1 MGSELDQTMHP
12 LERLFIPT
20 DAAEILATSSYG
32 RMGAT
37 DTVWLKPCE
46 QYIKTEGA
54 PAPPRGGFNFTHPL
68 IAFSLLLILCLT
80 IYALRARGW
89 KIYGILE
96 FLIYLVA
103 GLGGC
108 LLFYISFFSEHP
120 MVFPNWNLLALH
132 PGYLVL
138 AVLMPF
144 GSRTMQVRRI
154 ISMVLLIPLVAFPIV
169 ALSVGQVINP
179 SVYLIAVSLFVL
191 GLGRAGWFPS
201 FLMPLPTLP

>member
-1 MGSELDQTMHP
+1 
-12 LERLFIPT
+12 
-20 DAAEILATSSYG
+20 
-32 RMGAT
+32 
-37 DTVWLKPCE
+37 
-46 QYIKTEGA
+46 
-54 PAPPRGGFNFTHPL
+54 
-68 IAFSLLLILCLT
+68 
-80 IYALRARGW
+80 
-89 KIYGILE
+89 
-96 FLIYLVA
+96 
-103 GLGGC
+103 
-108 LLFYISFFSEHP
+108 